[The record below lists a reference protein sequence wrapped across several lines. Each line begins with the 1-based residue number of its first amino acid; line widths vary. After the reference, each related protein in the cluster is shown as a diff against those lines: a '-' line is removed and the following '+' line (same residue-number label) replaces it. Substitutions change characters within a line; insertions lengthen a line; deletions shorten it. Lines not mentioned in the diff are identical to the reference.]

1 MRKLLAG
8 KTPKAILL
16 VVSLLLVMAL
26 SIGGSLAW
34 LTTSTTPVVNTFTP
48 GVVTTTV
55 VEEIDNGVKN
65 NVQIQNTGSVEAYVR
80 AQVIVTW
87 QDNSGN
93 VNATAPK
100 EGTDYTITWSE
111 ISGDEP
117 TWFQGTDGY
126 YYCKAPVA
134 AEDTTAVL
142 FTDCKPVDGKAPAG
156 YNLCVEIL
164 SSAIQAVPA
173 PTVEE
178 VWPVTVGDDKSLSKK
193 VVVSE

>member
-34 LTTSTTPVVNTFTP
+34 LTTSTAPVVNTFTP
-48 GVVTTTV
+48 GDVTTTV
-55 VEEIDNGVKN
+55 VEKIDNGVKN
-65 NVQIQNTGSVEAYVR
+65 NVQIKNTGDVDAYVR

-93 VNATAPK
+93 VNAIAPK
-100 EGTDYTITWSE
+100 EGTDYTITWSGTTGE
-111 ISGDEP
+111 NP
-117 TWFQGTDGY
+117 TWFQCTDGY
-126 YYCKAPVA
+126 YYCKAPVVA
-134 AEDTTAVL
+134 GDTTAVL
-142 FTDCKPVDGKAPAG
+142 FTDCKPVAGKAPEG

-173 PTVEE
+173 TTVES
-178 VWPVTVGDDKSLSKK
+178 VWPVTVGKNGTLSEKTG
-193 VVVSE
+193 SN

>member
-34 LTTSTTPVVNTFTP
+34 LTTSTAPVVNTFTP
-48 GVVTTTV
+48 GDVTTTV

-87 QDNSGN
+87 QNDSGN
-93 VNATAPK
+93 VNAIAPK
-100 EGTDYTITWSE
+100 EGTDYTIIWSGTTGE
-111 ISGDEP
+111 NP
-117 TWFQGTDGY
+117 TWFQGADGY
-126 YYCKAPVA
+126 YYCKAPVVA
-134 AEDTTAVL
+134 GGTTAVL
-142 FTDCKPVDGKAPAG
+142 FTDCKPVDGKAPQG

-173 PTVEE
+173 TTVES
-178 VWPVTVGDDKSLSKK
+178 VWLVTVGDDGTLSEETG
-193 VVVSE
+193 SN

>member
-34 LTTSTTPVVNTFTP
+34 LTTSTAPVVNTFTP
-48 GVVTTTV
+48 GDVTTTV

-87 QDNSGN
+87 QNDSGN
-93 VNATAPK
+93 VNAIAPK
-100 EGTDYTITWSE
+100 KGTDYTIIWSGTTGE
-111 ISGDEP
+111 NP
-117 TWFQGTDGY
+117 TWFQGADGY
-126 YYCKAPVA
+126 YYCKAPVVA
-134 AEDTTAVL
+134 GGTTAVL
-142 FTDCKPVDGKAPAG
+142 FTDCKPVEGKAPQG

-173 PTVEE
+173 TTVES
-178 VWPVTVGDDKSLSKK
+178 VWPVTVGDDGTLSEETG
-193 VVVSE
+193 SN

>member
-48 GVVTTTV
+48 GDVTTTV
-55 VEEIDNGVKN
+55 VEKIDNGVKSE
-65 NVQIQNTGSVEAYVR
+65 VKIQNTGTVNAYVR
-80 AQVIVTW
+80 VQVIVTW
-87 QDNSGN
+87 QDDSGN

-100 EGTDYTITWSE
+100 EGTDYTLTWSGTTGE
-111 ISGDEP
+111 NP
-117 TWFQGTDGY
+117 AWFQGTDGY

-134 AEDTTAVL
+134 AGNTTAVL
-142 FTDCKPVDGKAPAG
+142 FTDCKPIDGKAPAG

-164 SSAIQAVPA
+164 SSAIQAVPTS
-173 PTVEE
+173 TVES
-178 VWPVTVGDDKSLSKK
+178 VWPVTVGADKSLSEK

>member
-34 LTTSTTPVVNTFTP
+34 LTTSTAPVVNTFTP
-48 GVVTTTV
+48 GDVTTTV

-87 QDNSGN
+87 QNDSGN
-93 VNATAPK
+93 VNAIAPK
-100 EGTDYTITWSE
+100 EGTDYTIIWSGTTGE
-111 ISGDEP
+111 NP
-117 TWFQGTDGY
+117 TWFQGADGY
-126 YYCKAPVA
+126 YYCKAPVVA
-134 AEDTTAVL
+134 GGTTAVL
-142 FTDCKPVDGKAPAG
+142 FTDCKPVDGEAPQG

-173 PTVEE
+173 TTVES
-178 VWPVTVGDDKSLSKK
+178 VWPVTVGDDGTLSEETG
-193 VVVSE
+193 SN